1 MKLPPLLILLALTT
15 QLHAQPRKTENLII
29 IGLDGVR
36 WQEIFTGVDSSI
48 MNDPAYTREPGSM
61 KKAYWDNDVTVRR
74 RKLLPF
80 FWGAL
85 EQNGQLYGNRNLGN
99 KVNVSNPYNLTG
111 PGFTETLVGFADSA
125 INGNRLILGKNTNV
139 LEFLNNQKAYKGR
152 VAAFAMSELFDF
164 FLNKWRTGLMV
175 NCDTDKVDL
184 PDKEFQLL
192 NEMEQLAPKPFDE
205 RPDLITYF
213 DARTY
218 LKLYKPK
225 VLYFSLGETDDYA
238 HAGSYDFYIGTLH
251 SEEHMIASIWDLVQS
266 MPEYK
271 DKTTIM
277 IACDHGR
284 GARVRGTWTDH
295 GPQLPESGEIF
306 ILTMGPDTK
315 HLGEVATSAQLYQG
329 QMAATIARFLGLNY
343 TAEHPVLPP
352 IETMLAQ

>member
-1 MKLPPLLILLALTT
+1 
-15 QLHAQPRKTENLII
+15 
-29 IGLDGVR
+29 
-36 WQEIFTGVDSSI
+36 
-48 MNDPAYTREPGSM
+48 
-61 KKAYWDNDVTVRR
+61 
-74 RKLLPF
+74 
-80 FWGAL
+80 
-85 EQNGQLYGNRNLGN
+85 
-99 KVNVSNPYNLTG
+99 
-111 PGFTETLVGFADSA
+111 
-125 INGNRLILGKNTNV
+125 
-139 LEFLNNQKAYKGR
+139 
-152 VAAFAMSELFDF
+152 
-164 FLNKWRTGLMV
+164 MV

-192 NEMEQLAPKPFDE
+192 NEMEQLAPKPFGE

-251 SEEHMIASIWDLVQS
+251 SEESMIASIWDLAQS

-284 GARVRGTWTDH
+284 GAKIKGTWTDH
-295 GPQLPESGEIF
+295 GPRIPESGEIF
-306 ILTMGPDTK
+306 ILAMGPDTK